1 MSFDY
6 LSWTPNLPSNSRVRP
21 PIFFGYSSPR
31 GHASIPPIT
40 STRRRPKLNLG
51 DVGCY
56 SNHLWTQ
63 SSIILEYA
71 LSSIAAEVKVTN
83 SSPAL
88 DLSLPLPS
96 PKVLGRWHA
105 EPAGHL
111 LLPST
116 AFIANSKG
124 YPVLPK
130 AMQSFLRDF
139 IKHSPTILLSGTK
152 NGLHAK
158 GGYLAYG
165 DYIRHLEKTSPVV
178 LAAEKP
184 GTVESFAQGYWDY
197 LQAPLQ
203 VRVGTFE
210 TKGVELTTRETSL

>member
-1 MSFDY
+1 VE
-6 LSWTPNLPSNSRVRP
+6 VR
-21 PIFFGYSSPR
+21 
-31 GHASIPPIT
+31 T
-40 STRRRPKLNLG
+40 
-51 DVGCY
+51 
-56 SNHLWTQ
+56 
-63 SSIILEYA
+63 
-71 LSSIAAEVKVTN
+71 TN

-105 EPAGHL
+105 EPADHY

-116 AFIANSKG
+116 AFIANGKG

-130 AMQSFLRDF
+130 AMQTFLRDF
-139 IKHSPTILLSGTK
+139 IRHSPTILLSGTK
-152 NGLHAK
+152 NGLHSK
-158 GGYLAYG
+158 GGHLAYG
-165 DYIRHLEKTSPVV
+165 DYIRHLEKTNPSV

-203 VRVGTFE
+203 VSPGDR
-210 TKGVELTTRETSL
+210 